1 MPRSRG
7 TAGDSRQTAQKVTCE
22 ARRRRALRLVAS
34 NVVSLE
40 ERRQERKIEPDVIR
54 TLEAPLNNARAGK
67 MTGLIYACDM
77 GDPNEEVI
85 SGIAGAYRR
94 DRWLGLGVTSQLH
107 YRVGAFFD
115 DER

>member
-1 MPRSRG
+1 MNKGPR
-7 TAGDSRQTAQKVTCE
+7 
-22 ARRRRALRLVAS
+22 ARKAVSQEGAVLRLVAA

-40 ERRQERKIEPDVIR
+40 ERRQERKIEPDVVG
-54 TLEAPLNNARAGK
+54 TLEALLKNARAGK

-77 GDPNEEVI
+77 GDPNDEVV

-107 YRVGAFFD
+107 YRVSAFFD
-115 DER
+115 HE